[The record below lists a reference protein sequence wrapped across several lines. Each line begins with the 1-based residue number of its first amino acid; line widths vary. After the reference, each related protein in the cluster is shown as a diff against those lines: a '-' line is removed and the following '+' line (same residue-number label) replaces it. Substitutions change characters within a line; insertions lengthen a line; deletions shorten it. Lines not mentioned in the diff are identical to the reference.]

1 VNLNRVELMGGLTR
15 DPEIRQAKNGQSF
28 LEVTLA
34 VNGTRY
40 DREAGGQVV
49 TSTFVTVMMF
59 GPPADMVGELSRG
72 DEVYVLGELG
82 QREVDK
88 PGGGTEKR
96 TRVYASVCWPTRV
109 RARNGAPVGAEA
121 WQ

>member
-1 VNLNRVELMGGLTR
+1 MNLNRVELVGGLMR
-15 DPEIRQAKNGQSF
+15 DPETRQAKNGQSF

-34 VNGTRY
+34 VNGTRF
-40 DREAGGQVV
+40 DPTVGEQVV

-59 GPPADMVGELSRG
+59 GPPADMVAELSKG

-82 QREVDK
+82 QREVHTSS
-88 PGGGTEKR
+88 GGTEKR

-109 RARNGAPVGAEA
+109 HPRVGAEA